1 MKRQSIINH
10 TGIFWGCGNFNM
22 NYVFSPTSFNTLAKN
37 LHFKQS
43 ISPEVLL
50 LCQKIDLH
58 YRVSGKRNFEK
69 HTSIFPLIVFHTFK
83 ILGNENMLFLD
94 HLAGLSKNAFS
105 KSRAIILTEK
115 LEKGFIPDLV
125 PTNIDHLCVLT
136 KENNNKISIE
146 VVNELEKLLNE
157 ILIEEHT
164 VSRNILNTG
173 IITKRR

>member
-1 MKRQSIINH
+1 
-10 TGIFWGCGNFNM
+10 
-22 NYVFSPTSFNTLAKN
+22 
-37 LHFKQS
+37 
-43 ISPEVLL
+43 
-50 LCQKIDLH
+50 
-58 YRVSGKRNFEK
+58 
-69 HTSIFPLIVFHTFK
+69 
-83 ILGNENMLFLD
+83 
-94 HLAGLSKNAFS
+94 
-105 KSRAIILTEK
+105 RAIILTEK